1 MDVVLVEVALVWCV
15 RRCFAGA
22 WLVVVELVGTAVVAV
37 VPDAAAVGE
46 CELEPQLARANEAA
60 SATSARAG
68 LTSASRLHARPRI
81 GQP

>member
-1 MDVVLVEVALVWCV
+1 MEVALLWCG
-15 RRCFAGA
+15 RRCFAGV
-22 WLVVVELVGTAVVAV
+22 WLWVVVELVGAGVVAV

-68 LTSASRLHARPRI
+68 LTSASRLHPRPRI